1 MFETAEFVHQEPAMT
16 TQNAPADTSP
26 ATSPTTPPTAAPA
39 PPSWAWRRGA
49 LILAGAAQLITISA
63 LNSADPLAVT
73 WWSLLLAIAP
83 APLAAAAAFAPA
95 PLNRL
100 GAVTALL
107 VLVAGIAGGIV
118 HIGLFFVP
126 ALVVL
131 AVGTVLLWREQS

>member
-1 MFETAEFVHQEPAMT
+1 MT

-83 APLAAAAAFAPA
+83 APLAAVAAFAPA